1 MDQKL
6 LNRIA
11 WSEIDRQ
18 GTEVFVDLS
27 FQLIKDHQKR
37 QEELVSEETIRC
49 IHNAAFF
56 ECLKKNNPTGPRK
69 ERMAYLRFADTLKP
83 KFFEIAEAMQNFQ
96 PTKST

>member
-11 WSEIDRQ
+11 WSEINRQ
-18 GTEVFVDLS
+18 SSEVYMDLS
-27 FQLIKDHQKR
+27 FRLHDDRQKR

-49 IHNAAFF
+49 IHNAVLF

-69 ERMAYLRFADTLKP
+69 EYIAYLHFADTLKP
-83 KFFEIAEAMQNFQ
+83 KFFKIAETMQNFQ